1 MSKEVKADLTL
12 LKEMVTVLET
22 QLEEA
27 YMIRNSFKND
37 KSGEVHRQFIIE
49 VSKSVGILSGIAG
62 EASLLIGDLQKIM
75 QYSYQNPYQKDSD
88 SADVV
93 STILSSIK
101 GSDTG
106 GTRN

>member
-1 MSKEVKADLTL
+1 MSKEIKADLTL
-12 LKEMVTVLET
+12 LKEMVTALET

-27 YMIRNSFKND
+27 YMIRTSLKTD

-75 QYSYQNPYQKDSD
+75 QYSYQKDSD
-88 SADVV
+88 PADVV

-101 GSDTG
+101 GSDPG